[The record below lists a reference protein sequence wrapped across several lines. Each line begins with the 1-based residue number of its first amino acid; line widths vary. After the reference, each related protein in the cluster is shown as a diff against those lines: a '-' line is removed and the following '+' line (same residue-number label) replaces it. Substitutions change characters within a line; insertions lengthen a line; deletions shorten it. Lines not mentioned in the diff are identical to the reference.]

1 MSVGGGGVS
10 FTQLVE
16 PRTGTKDATGMCLQ
30 FAQSVFGAPAM
41 HESATIAANHTKFRH
56 HTREMP
62 NVAVPVWFDH
72 WGTYGDPARY
82 DNWGHVVAWVPG
94 NGFLS
99 SPAGGYGQQ
108 WFPSVDAVERAFG
121 ARFRFWSEDINGLR
135 VAESLGDDMTPEQSQ
150 KLDAI
155 YAGLYGPANVGAGEI
170 SWKSLNGVQ
179 KAQFGNLEIDIYTQ
193 KLVAQL
199 VGQVAGLTEAV
210 KAIPGGKGVDMAALE
225 AAAEKGAR
233 EALSGLVLKA
243 DG

>member
-1 MSVGGGGVS
+1 MSVGGSGVS

-16 PRTGTKDATGMCLQ
+16 PRTGTEDATGMCLQ
-30 FAQSVFGAPAM
+30 FAQSVFGAPVA
-41 HESATIAANHTKFRH
+41 HRSATDAANATKFRH
-56 HTREMP
+56 HTFEMP
-62 NVAVPVWFDH
+62 DVSVPVWFDH
-72 WGTYGDPARY
+72 YGTYQGEYA
-82 DNWGHVVAWVPG
+82 NWGHVVAWVPG

-99 SPAGGYGQQ
+99 SPVREYGQQ
-108 WFPSVDAVERAFG
+108 WFPSINAVERTFRAS
-121 ARFRFWSEDINGLR
+121 FRFWSEDINGLR
-135 VAESLGDDMTPEQSQ
+135 VAESLGDDMTPEQSA

-210 KAIPGGKGVDMAALE
+210 KAIPGGNGVDMAALE
-225 AAAEKGAR
+225 SAAERGAR

-243 DG
+243 DS